1 MAELSIN
8 SELYQQAVTCAQKQ
22 GISLTAVIEQLPSR
36 YIESCQQPTGSG
48 DAVSSGESLTTEQR
62 LFCEIR
68 DVVIAERLYGDIG
81 FGRQSIIDRFHFSKN
96 RVGTIFSQGSNYA
109 NISDFINDC
118 RLAHAC
124 RLLIEKP
131 GMGIGAIA
139 TASGFGLRTSFTRS
153 FKQKYGM
160 TPTEFRNQ

>member
-22 GISLTAVIEQLPSR
+22 GTSLTAVIEQLPSR

-68 DVVIAERLYGDIG
+68 FR
-81 FGRQSIIDRFHFSKN
+81 RSSILPWMLPCDN
-96 RVGTIFSQGSNYA
+96 
-109 NISDFINDC
+109 C
-118 RLAHAC
+118 R
-124 RLLIEKP
+124 I
-131 GMGIGAIA
+131 
-139 TASGFGLRTSFTRS
+139 
-153 FKQKYGM
+153 
-160 TPTEFRNQ
+160 